1 MINWGMNKLTGLYVT
16 NDVRPKSYY
25 TEVSIIISIM
35 FYNSNLVLYYEELI
49 LKSKYFLFGLS

>member
-1 MINWGMNKLTGLYVT
+1 MINWGMNKLTGLHVT

-25 TEVSIIISIM
+25 TEVSIIITIM

>member
-1 MINWGMNKLTGLYVT
+1 MNKLTGLYVT

-25 TEVSIIISIM
+25 TEISIIISTM